1 MSYLKRLN
9 KEIQLYKEQNFAFDN
24 LLIQPSDSLD
34 TWYFIIHDLKDTDYA
49 GGIYLGKVL
58 VPPKYPFVPVDLV
71 FLTPNGRFEINK
83 KICTSFTG
91 FHKDLWSPSWNI
103 ASMLAGLISFMTDS
117 QDTIESKGLG
127 GITLTT
133 NERKK
138 IAIDSIEEIKNND
151 IYKRYFKDNFDFD
164 NILFNKLTEN

>member
-9 KEIQLYKEQNFAFDN
+9 KEIQLYKEQNFSFDN
-24 LLIQPSDSLD
+24 LLIQPSDTLD
-34 TWYFIIHDLKDTDYA
+34 TWYFIIHDLKDTDYT

-71 FLTPNGRFEINK
+71 FLTSNGRFETNK

-127 GITLTT
+127 GITMTT
-133 NERKK
+133 SERQK
-138 IAIDSIEEIKNND
+138 IAINSIDEIKTNE
-151 IYKRYFKDNFDFD
+151 IYKRYFQNNFDFD
-164 NILFNKLTEN
+164 NILFKKIKK